1 MNTKAV
7 VTPVKKSTP
16 TPIPQLSPT
25 VGLTSV
31 RPFADEQ
38 LALKEDDS
46 TSEQKLAGATAPPP
60 PEVQR
65 NQNLNSGYNFGQIS
79 ISEYI
84 PATPQ
89 AKLVVGA
96 PGDKYE
102 KEADAMADKVVA
114 MTVPVQKQEEQGSRG
129 RREAGGAGGVE
140 EQGEVSLK
148 PTTDT
153 IQPPPEEE
161 GTVHLKPTT
170 DTTQAPPEEEGT
182 IHLKPLTESVQQRQE
197 EDGTV
202 HLKPLAQTIQ
212 RYEQEATLH
221 LKRLSGILQQKE
233 IEGVVHLKSIDNHI
247 PSGISQ
253 TLKQSTLI
261 SRQGNGGFAASE
273 NIETRV
279 KSSKGGGN
287 PLPDETRG
295 FMEDRFG
302 NDFSGVKVHTGS
314 DAVQL
319 SKDLGA
325 QAFTHEQDVYFNSG
339 KYSPHTDEGKK
350 LLAHELTHTIQQ
362 TGPKA
367 KRKSLSRK
375 IQKKSQIQ
383 RQIQP
388 SPVKNGVKKNP
399 PLNLS
404 GLKTL
409 PEQSLQKEDKNKSQP
424 ATSKTEDKKA
434 TTTDTKAEVTTETK
448 TEEASVT
455 KGDTKETAETKSEE
469 RKKNVEK
476 EKEEA
481 KKELTGEKIDK
492 DDKGAEL
499 KKYLAAESLKKV
511 ETQTAKVKEDTDTVK
526 NKVKSGE
533 TGENLGKLEKETG
546 EKIESQA
553 KQESQEAE
561 VKVKDKADEKGKQD
575 ASGQSP
581 SKETVAL
588 PLQVKPGAGENSQ
601 PEQTDQP
608 EAVPPIPEGE
618 AKSADTSPIAVPE
631 VSGDQAPATPEAD
644 PAFQAVIK
652 QSKQQADQQS
662 SHQSPKSAAE
672 EAQTAAV
679 DPDQQMREAQ
689 AGKMDD
695 LNAKKPKPFDRK
707 VFEDSLL
714 EKLNLVK
721 PKNADQADNFASSG
735 KTDDIKNALNTE
747 VKGAKKESGGGLP
760 EESKAPP
767 EPDAEAPKKVEE
779 LKPTQEVVGAVPPEI
794 EAEKA
799 VPKEKTEQEIEAPLA
814 KTTENL
820 EGAFGEIQAKSIV
833 GSSSDPDEVQADQVA
848 EQVMAT
854 PLTPPNPPLA
864 MGGMGVESSA
874 TSLQLEPELTPP
886 NPPLAMGGITD
897 TEPNSPLA
905 MGGMTDAEPNSP
917 FTKGGWGGQKRGETI
932 QLLPEV
938 LIQRQEEVKPQSVA
952 QPDSEVPLNVD
963 RLETWKDEGGGQALD
978 ALKEAKTHG
987 TTEGPQKF
995 RQGEQE
1001 TLTTAKTDAQASA
1014 KQSNQDMYATRTES
1028 MEQTGDS
1035 QEATKTQDEIKRTE
1049 INTNI
1054 QSIFDKTQGNVKG
1067 ILGKMDSD
1075 VNTEFNRGISAA
1087 KNAFEG
1093 HVKRRM
1099 AEYKDK
1105 RYTLVFP
1112 IKLPKPYW
1120 FGIKM
1125 VKVGELRIFDFITWI
1140 RDKFAGLPD
1149 EVNVFYEE
1157 GKKLYIEEVK
1167 KSISNIGGIVE
1178 KGLTAAQAEVN
1189 QGREKVNA
1197 YVQTLP
1203 KDLQEIG
1210 AQAAADVQ
1218 TKFDQLEQSITD
1230 KQNQLLEDLTK
1241 KYQSSL
1247 KELDK
1252 RIEQLKAEN
1261 ASLISK
1267 ALKFIGDLAKN
1278 IIKILLWPIK
1288 KILSVLIGSIAEDV
1302 IDALIDDPVQFMKNL
1317 FKGIGDGIKNFANNI
1332 AKHLLNGLITWLF
1345 GNLGDLKLPEKF
1357 DLKGFLDIILQ
1368 VLGLTKEY
1376 VFGILGDILGAPAA
1390 KLIQFILDVVLK
1402 KGIDSLNYLWDLVKL
1417 VVEAGPDVIMTLIN
1431 EGVEAVETF
1440 PDSVQNILGSVS
1452 GGLGGIL
1459 GFAKDLIGSLG
1470 EDALDFISGLQ
1481 PGVKFI
1487 FTFFSTLIKD
1497 GISGVWEFIKSSLD
1511 DMKKIFLKGLM
1522 EMAIVEIVKAGI
1534 SWLIGMMNPA
1544 SGIAKIAKV
1553 IFDVISFFV
1562 EKREDIKLF
1571 VQAILDTLKAICD
1584 GAPAVMAMMIEQ
1596 ALAKMIPVLLG
1607 FLASLIGVGG
1617 IPSKIKKIV
1626 TTLKAPV
1633 DKTIGGIFGGAAAF
1647 FGGGKSKKGKTA
1659 RKGKSTNSQGTKS
1672 KDTKAKDKKN
1682 KDKKQPQNDAQK
1694 QIKGA
1699 GHQTQNLARNL
1710 RDPDAVN
1717 QKLSGIKS
1725 KHKLKQLKL
1734 TKKGKNK
1741 YQIVGQAEATKV
1753 QRQVDSVVTQ
1763 GELPLPPVYGGLV
1776 MVQRSGESAW
1786 KDKKNELVVKQKIK
1800 GNKKKASLTLTA
1812 KLMDKKKI
1820 LPKVAKKLKSI
1831 IKKKPKAK
1839 LVKSQLPALK
1849 SQYKLKTLSLNI
1861 LKPDGSK
1868 YVITGVA
1875 PDDDKSTKAQRQAM
1889 SPNTDQMLD
1898 AHSGVETA
1906 IQRSLGQGQPLPTP
1920 VREPM
1925 ENAFGFDFAQ
1935 VRIHHDTEG
1944 DRLSRSLNARAF
1956 TTGSD
1961 VFFRQGNY
1969 EPESPSGKRLLAH
1982 ELTHVVQQSSES
1994 PLLSRTVQR
2003 VGEEVPYFVQRE
2015 AEDSS
2020 ESSDTNEN
2028 PTKSDENLTKSDENS
2043 QNSALANAGLLIA
2056 GSMLVSGL
2064 SQGFG
2069 DGGKQKEQAN
2079 ITQSIQGNKLTMRV
2093 MITKQQ
2099 DQDEQKNQ
2107 RKKKDSSVA
2116 NNLALPDDI
2125 VDDIVAL
2132 IQQIVNQYPDPDIV
2146 QKKLDKL
2153 SVDFDLDL
2161 LKVVGSA
2168 TIGNSITYDIQVKGR
2183 PQEPTDENNAA
2194 IAKNLDN
2201 LTPKEPET
2209 RPRSGSLLGGL
2220 LSQVSKSKKDSKTKD
2235 GKTKEDQPEKT
2246 PKAQEEKQKTNPEKT
2261 KKEAEDDAKSNQA
2274 QEELADEKETAKS
2287 QSKQGNKP
2295 GKNPLDVNT
2304 KVKRIDP
2311 ATVEISVRADPKK
2324 K

>member
-46 TSEQKLAGATAPPP
+46 TSEQKLAGAAAPPP

-102 KEADAMADKVVA
+102 KEADAMADKVV
-114 MTVPVQKQEEQGSRG
+114 
-129 RREAGGAGGVE
+129 
-140 EQGEVSLK
+140 
-148 PTTDT
+148 
-153 IQPPPEEE
+153 
-161 GTVHLKPTT
+161 
-170 DTTQAPPEEEGT
+170 QAPPEEEGT

-399 PLNLS
+399 P
-404 GLKTL
+404 
-409 PEQSLQKEDKNKSQP
+409 
-424 ATSKTEDKKA
+424 TSKTEDKKA

-533 TGENLGKLEKETG
+533 TGENLGKLEKESG

-561 VKVKDKADEKGKQD
+561 TKVKDKADEKGKQD

-833 GSSSDPDEVQADQVA
+833 GSSSDPDEVQAD
-848 EQVMAT
+848 
-854 PLTPPNPPLA
+854 
-864 MGGMGVESSA
+864 
-874 TSLQLEPELTPP
+874 
-886 NPPLAMGGITD
+886 
-897 TEPNSPLA
+897 
-905 MGGMTDAEPNSP
+905 
-917 FTKGGWGGQKRGETI
+917 
-932 QLLPEV
+932 
-938 LIQRQEEVKPQSVA
+938 
-952 QPDSEVPLNVD
+952 
-963 RLETWKDEGGGQALD
+963 
-978 ALKEAKTHG
+978 
-987 TTEGPQKF
+987 
-995 RQGEQE
+995 
-1001 TLTTAKTDAQASA
+1001 
-1014 KQSNQDMYATRTES
+1014 
-1028 MEQTGDS
+1028 
-1035 QEATKTQDEIKRTE
+1035 
-1049 INTNI
+1049 
-1054 QSIFDKTQGNVKG
+1054 
-1067 ILGKMDSD
+1067 
-1075 VNTEFNRGISAA
+1075 
-1087 KNAFEG
+1087 
-1093 HVKRRM
+1093 
-1099 AEYKDK
+1099 
-1105 RYTLVFP
+1105 
-1112 IKLPKPYW
+1112 
-1120 FGIKM
+1120 
-1125 VKVGELRIFDFITWI
+1125 
-1140 RDKFAGLPD
+1140 
-1149 EVNVFYEE
+1149 
-1157 GKKLYIEEVK
+1157 
-1167 KSISNIGGIVE
+1167 
-1178 KGLTAAQAEVN
+1178 
-1189 QGREKVNA
+1189 
-1197 YVQTLP
+1197 
-1203 KDLQEIG
+1203 
-1210 AQAAADVQ
+1210 
-1218 TKFDQLEQSITD
+1218 
-1230 KQNQLLEDLTK
+1230 
-1241 KYQSSL
+1241 
-1247 KELDK
+1247 
-1252 RIEQLKAEN
+1252 
-1261 ASLISK
+1261 
-1267 ALKFIGDLAKN
+1267 
-1278 IIKILLWPIK
+1278 
-1288 KILSVLIGSIAEDV
+1288 
-1302 IDALIDDPVQFMKNL
+1302 
-1317 FKGIGDGIKNFANNI
+1317 
-1332 AKHLLNGLITWLF
+1332 
-1345 GNLGDLKLPEKF
+1345 
-1357 DLKGFLDIILQ
+1357 
-1368 VLGLTKEY
+1368 
-1376 VFGILGDILGAPAA
+1376 
-1390 KLIQFILDVVLK
+1390 
-1402 KGIDSLNYLWDLVKL
+1402 
-1417 VVEAGPDVIMTLIN
+1417 
-1431 EGVEAVETF
+1431 
-1440 PDSVQNILGSVS
+1440 
-1452 GGLGGIL
+1452 
-1459 GFAKDLIGSLG
+1459 
-1470 EDALDFISGLQ
+1470 
-1481 PGVKFI
+1481 
-1487 FTFFSTLIKD
+1487 
-1497 GISGVWEFIKSSLD
+1497 
-1511 DMKKIFLKGLM
+1511 
-1522 EMAIVEIVKAGI
+1522 
-1534 SWLIGMMNPA
+1534 
-1544 SGIAKIAKV
+1544 
-1553 IFDVISFFV
+1553 
-1562 EKREDIKLF
+1562 
-1571 VQAILDTLKAICD
+1571 
-1584 GAPAVMAMMIEQ
+1584 
-1596 ALAKMIPVLLG
+1596 
-1607 FLASLIGVGG
+1607 
-1617 IPSKIKKIV
+1617 
-1626 TTLKAPV
+1626 
-1633 DKTIGGIFGGAAAF
+1633 
-1647 FGGGKSKKGKTA
+1647 
-1659 RKGKSTNSQGTKS
+1659 
-1672 KDTKAKDKKN
+1672 
-1682 KDKKQPQNDAQK
+1682 
-1694 QIKGA
+1694 
-1699 GHQTQNLARNL
+1699 
-1710 RDPDAVN
+1710 
-1717 QKLSGIKS
+1717 
-1725 KHKLKQLKL
+1725 
-1734 TKKGKNK
+1734 
-1741 YQIVGQAEATKV
+1741 
-1753 QRQVDSVVTQ
+1753 
-1763 GELPLPPVYGGLV
+1763 
-1776 MVQRSGESAW
+1776 
-1786 KDKKNELVVKQKIK
+1786 
-1800 GNKKKASLTLTA
+1800 
-1812 KLMDKKKI
+1812 
-1820 LPKVAKKLKSI
+1820 
-1831 IKKKPKAK
+1831 
-1839 LVKSQLPALK
+1839 
-1849 SQYKLKTLSLNI
+1849 
-1861 LKPDGSK
+1861 
-1868 YVITGVA
+1868 
-1875 PDDDKSTKAQRQAM
+1875 
-1889 SPNTDQMLD
+1889 
-1898 AHSGVETA
+1898 
-1906 IQRSLGQGQPLPTP
+1906 
-1920 VREPM
+1920 
-1925 ENAFGFDFAQ
+1925 
-1935 VRIHHDTEG
+1935 
-1944 DRLSRSLNARAF
+1944 
-1956 TTGSD
+1956 
-1961 VFFRQGNY
+1961 
-1969 EPESPSGKRLLAH
+1969 
-1982 ELTHVVQQSSES
+1982 
-1994 PLLSRTVQR
+1994 
-2003 VGEEVPYFVQRE
+2003 
-2015 AEDSS
+2015 
-2020 ESSDTNEN
+2020 
-2028 PTKSDENLTKSDENS
+2028 
-2043 QNSALANAGLLIA
+2043 
-2056 GSMLVSGL
+2056 
-2064 SQGFG
+2064 
-2069 DGGKQKEQAN
+2069 
-2079 ITQSIQGNKLTMRV
+2079 
-2093 MITKQQ
+2093 
-2099 DQDEQKNQ
+2099 
-2107 RKKKDSSVA
+2107 
-2116 NNLALPDDI
+2116 
-2125 VDDIVAL
+2125 
-2132 IQQIVNQYPDPDIV
+2132 
-2146 QKKLDKL
+2146 
-2153 SVDFDLDL
+2153 
-2161 LKVVGSA
+2161 
-2168 TIGNSITYDIQVKGR
+2168 
-2183 PQEPTDENNAA
+2183 
-2194 IAKNLDN
+2194 
-2201 LTPKEPET
+2201 
-2209 RPRSGSLLGGL
+2209 
-2220 LSQVSKSKKDSKTKD
+2220 
-2235 GKTKEDQPEKT
+2235 
-2246 PKAQEEKQKTNPEKT
+2246 
-2261 KKEAEDDAKSNQA
+2261 
-2274 QEELADEKETAKS
+2274 
-2287 QSKQGNKP
+2287 
-2295 GKNPLDVNT
+2295 
-2304 KVKRIDP
+2304 
-2311 ATVEISVRADPKK
+2311 
-2324 K
+2324 

>member
-7 VTPVKKSTP
+7 VTPVKKSTA

-46 TSEQKLAGATAPPP
+46 TSEQKLAGVAPPP
-60 PEVQR
+60 PEIQR
-65 NQNLNSGYNFGQIS
+65 NQNTNSGYNFSQIS

-102 KEADAMADKVVA
+102 KEADAIADKVVS
-114 MTVPVQKQEEQGSRG
+114 TVVPMQRQEEPDTVETLPATSLPANPATPEE
-129 RREAGGAGGVE
+129 EAIAH
-140 EQGEVSLK
+140 LK
-148 PTTDT
+148 PTTDS
-153 IQPPPEEE
+153 IQAPPEEE

-170 DTTQAPPEEEGT
+170 DSIQRATEEE
-182 IHLKPLTESVQQRQE
+182 
-197 EDGTV
+197 GTV
-202 HLKPLAQTIQ
+202 HLKPLAPRIQ
-212 RYEQEATLH
+212 RYEPEATLH

-233 IEGVVHLKSIDNHI
+233 IEGVVHLKAIDNHI
-247 PSGISQ
+247 PSGMSQ
-253 TLKQSTLI
+253 TLKQSTWI
-261 SRQGNGGFAASE
+261 SRQGNGGFTASE

-287 PLPDETRG
+287 PLPDETRD
-295 FMEDRFG
+295 FMEERFG
-302 NDFSGVKVHTGS
+302 NDFSGVKIHTGS

-388 SPVKNGVKKNP
+388 YSIKNAVKKNP

-409 PEQSLQKEDKNKSQP
+409 PEQSLQKEDKNKSQSTTPKP
-424 ATSKTEDKKA
+424 AAKKDGTADTKTEEK
-434 TTTDTKAEVTTETK
+434 TETK
-448 TEEASVT
+448 TEEPSVT

-469 RKKNVEK
+469 RKKNIEK

-492 DDKGAEL
+492 DDKAAEM
-499 KKYLAAESLKKV
+499 KKYLAAESLKKT
-511 ETQTAKVKEDTDTVK
+511 ETHATQVKEDTEIVK

-533 TGENLGKLEKETG
+533 SGENLGKLEKESG
-546 EKIESQA
+546 EKIESQT

-561 VKVKDKADEKGKQD
+561 AKVKDKADEKGKQD
-575 ASGQSP
+575 ASGQTP
-581 SKETVAL
+581 PKETIPL
-588 PLQVKPGAGENSQ
+588 PLKVEPGAVENPQ
-601 PEQTDQP
+601 GPVEQTDQP
-608 EAVPPIPEGE
+608 QALPPIPQGE
-618 AKSADTSPIAVPE
+618 AKTADTSPIAVPQ
-631 VSGDQAPATPEAD
+631 VGGDQAPTTPEAD
-644 PAFQAVIK
+644 PAFGAVIK
-652 QSKQQADQQS
+652 QSKQQADQQA
-662 SHQSPKSAAE
+662 SHPSPKAAAE
-672 EAQTAAV
+672 EAQTAAQ

-689 AGKMDD
+689 ATKMDD

-714 EKLNLVK
+714 EKLQLVK
-721 PKNADQADNFASSG
+721 PKNADQADKFASSG
-735 KTDDIKNALNTE
+735 KTDEIKNALNTE

-767 EPDAEAPKKVEE
+767 EPDAEQPKNVEE
-779 LKPTQEVVGAVPPEI
+779 LKPTQDVVGAIPSEI

-799 VPKEKTEQEIEAPLA
+799 VPKEKTAQEIEAPLA
-814 KTTENL
+814 KTSQNL
-820 EGAFGEIQAKSIV
+820 ESAFGEIQAKSIV
-833 GSSSDPDEVQADQVA
+833 GSSSDPDEVQADHIA
-848 EQVMAT
+848 EQVVAT
-854 PLTPPNPPLA
+854 PEPQ
-864 MGGMGVESSA
+864 
-874 TSLQLEPELTPP
+874 SLQLEPQESSIQLS
-886 NPPLAMGGITD
+886 L
-897 TEPNSPLA
+897 S
-905 MGGMTDAEPNSP
+905 
-917 FTKGGWGGQKRGETI
+917 ETI
-932 QLLPEV
+932 Q
-938 LIQRQEEVKPQSVA
+938 RKEEVKPQSVA
-952 QPDSEVPLNVD
+952 QPDTEVPLNVE
-963 RLETWKDEGGGQALD
+963 RLETWKEEGGGQALD
-978 ALKEAKTHG
+978 ALKQAKSHA

-995 RQGEQE
+995 RQEEQE

-1014 KQSNQDMYATRTES
+1014 KQSNQDMYGTRTES
-1028 MEQTGDS
+1028 MEQTRDS

-1054 QSIFDKTQGNVKG
+1054 QSIFDKTQGTVKG

-1075 VNTEFNRGISAA
+1075 VDTEFKRGISAA

-1099 AEYKDK
+1099 AEYKEK

-1125 VKVGELRIFDFITWI
+1125 VKVGELRVFDFITWI

-1210 AQAAADVQ
+1210 AQSAADVQ
-1218 TKFDQLEQSITD
+1218 TKFDQLEQSISD
-1230 KQNQLLEDLTK
+1230 KQNQLLEDLTQ

-1278 IIKILLWPIK
+1278 IIKLLLWPIK
-1288 KILSVLIGSIAEDV
+1288 KILSALIGSIAEDV
-1302 IDALIDDPVQFMKNL
+1302 IDALIDDPVKFMKNL

-1332 AKHLLNGLITWLF
+1332 GKHILNGLVTWLF
-1345 GNLGDLKLPEKF
+1345 GNLGELKLPEKF

-1368 VLGLTKEY
+1368 VLGLTKDY
-1376 VFGILGDILGAPAA
+1376 VFGLVENLLGGPAT

-1402 KGIDSLNYLWDLVKL
+1402 KGMDSLNYLWDLVKL
-1417 VVEAGPDVIMTLIN
+1417 VVEAGPEVIMTLIN
-1431 EGVEAVETF
+1431 EGVEAIETF
-1440 PDSVQNILGSVS
+1440 PDSVQNILGSIS
-1452 GGLGGIL
+1452 GGIGGIL

-1534 SWLIGMMNPA
+1534 SWLIGMMNPV
-1544 SGIAKIAKV
+1544 SGIAKIAKA

-1584 GAPAVMAMMIEQ
+1584 GTPAVMAMMIEQ

-1659 RKGKSTNSQGTKS
+1659 RKAKGTGKGKGKTP
-1672 KDTKAKDKKN
+1672 KDKKN
-1682 KDKKQPQNDAQK
+1682 KDKKQPQNDAKK

-1699 GHQTQNLARNL
+1699 GHHTQNIARNL

-1717 QKLSGIKS
+1717 QKLSGIQS

-1741 YQIVGQAEATKV
+1741 YEIVGKVEATKV
-1753 QRQVDSVVTQ
+1753 QRQVDSGVIQ
-1763 GELPLPPVYGGLV
+1763 QESPLNL
-1776 MVQRSGESAW
+1776 MVQRSAESTW
-1786 KDKKNELVVKQKIK
+1786 KDKKNQLVVKQKIT
-1800 GNKKKASLTLTA
+1800 GNKKKASLKLTA
-1812 KLMDKKKI
+1812 KLTANKKI
-1820 LPKVAKKLKSI
+1820 LPKVAQKLKSMI
-1831 IKKKPKAK
+1831 QKKPKPKA
-1839 LVKSQLPALK
+1839 VKSQLPALK
-1849 SQYKLKTLSLNI
+1849 SQYKLKTLSLNT

-1868 YVITGVA
+1868 YVIIGVA

-1889 SPNTDQMLD
+1889 SGTTDQMLD
-1898 AHSGVETA
+1898 AHSDVETA

-1982 ELTHVVQQSSES
+1982 ELTHVVQQSGES

-2003 VGEEVPYFVQRE
+2003 VETLHTTSLQMPSFVQRE

-2020 ESSDTNEN
+2020 KDPPEGEN
-2028 PTKSDENLTKSDENS
+2028 PTKSEKNS
-2043 QNSALANAGLLIA
+2043 QMTALVGAGLLMG

-2064 SQGFG
+2064 GG
-2069 DGGKQKEQAN
+2069 GGKQKEQAK
-2079 ITQSIQGNKLTMRV
+2079 ITQSIEGNKLTMRV

-2099 DQDEQKNQ
+2099 DRDEQKNQ
-2107 RKKKDSSVA
+2107 RKKKGSSVA
-2116 NNLALPDDI
+2116 HNLALPDDM
-2125 VDDIVAL
+2125 VNDIITL

-2168 TIGNSITYDIQVKGR
+2168 TIGSSITYDIQVKGR
-2183 PQEPTDENNAA
+2183 PQKPTDENNAA
-2194 IAKNLDN
+2194 IAKNLDS

-2209 RPRSGSLLGGL
+2209 RPKSGSLLGEL
-2220 LSQVSKSKKDSKTKD
+2220 FSQASKSKKDSKTKA
-2235 GKTKEDQPEKT
+2235 DQPEKT
-2246 PKAQEEKQKTNPEKT
+2246 PKTQEEKPKTNPQKT
-2261 KKEAEDDAKSNQA
+2261 KKETQNDAKSSQA
-2274 QEELADEKETAKS
+2274 QEELADEKETASS
-2287 QSKQGNKP
+2287 QSKQGNKL

>member
-46 TSEQKLAGATAPPP
+46 TSEQKLAGAAAPPP

-102 KEADAMADKVVA
+102 KEADAMADKV
-114 MTVPVQKQEEQGSRG
+114 
-129 RREAGGAGGVE
+129 
-140 EQGEVSLK
+140 
-148 PTTDT
+148 
-153 IQPPPEEE
+153 
-161 GTVHLKPTT
+161 
-170 DTTQAPPEEEGT
+170 
-182 IHLKPLTESVQQRQE
+182 VQQRQE

-247 PSGISQ
+247 PSGMSQ

-362 TGPKA
+362 TGPK
-367 KRKSLSRK
+367 
-375 IQKKSQIQ
+375 
-383 RQIQP
+383 
-388 SPVKNGVKKNP
+388 
-399 PLNLS
+399 
-404 GLKTL
+404 
-409 PEQSLQKEDKNKSQP
+409 
-424 ATSKTEDKKA
+424 
-434 TTTDTKAEVTTETK
+434 
-448 TEEASVT
+448 
-455 KGDTKETAETKSEE
+455 E

-618 AKSADTSPIAVPE
+618 AKTADTSPIAVPE

-917 FTKGGWGGQKRGETI
+917 FAKGGWGGQKRGETI

-995 RQGEQE
+995 RQEEQE

-1014 KQSNQDMYATRTES
+1014 KQ
-1028 MEQTGDS
+1028 
-1035 QEATKTQDEIKRTE
+1035 
-1049 INTNI
+1049 
-1054 QSIFDKTQGNVKG
+1054 
-1067 ILGKMDSD
+1067 
-1075 VNTEFNRGISAA
+1075 
-1087 KNAFEG
+1087 
-1093 HVKRRM
+1093 
-1099 AEYKDK
+1099 
-1105 RYTLVFP
+1105 
-1112 IKLPKPYW
+1112 
-1120 FGIKM
+1120 
-1125 VKVGELRIFDFITWI
+1125 
-1140 RDKFAGLPD
+1140 
-1149 EVNVFYEE
+1149 
-1157 GKKLYIEEVK
+1157 
-1167 KSISNIGGIVE
+1167 
-1178 KGLTAAQAEVN
+1178 
-1189 QGREKVNA
+1189 
-1197 YVQTLP
+1197 
-1203 KDLQEIG
+1203 
-1210 AQAAADVQ
+1210 
-1218 TKFDQLEQSITD
+1218 
-1230 KQNQLLEDLTK
+1230 
-1241 KYQSSL
+1241 
-1247 KELDK
+1247 
-1252 RIEQLKAEN
+1252 
-1261 ASLISK
+1261 
-1267 ALKFIGDLAKN
+1267 
-1278 IIKILLWPIK
+1278 
-1288 KILSVLIGSIAEDV
+1288 
-1302 IDALIDDPVQFMKNL
+1302 
-1317 FKGIGDGIKNFANNI
+1317 
-1332 AKHLLNGLITWLF
+1332 
-1345 GNLGDLKLPEKF
+1345 
-1357 DLKGFLDIILQ
+1357 
-1368 VLGLTKEY
+1368 
-1376 VFGILGDILGAPAA
+1376 
-1390 KLIQFILDVVLK
+1390 
-1402 KGIDSLNYLWDLVKL
+1402 
-1417 VVEAGPDVIMTLIN
+1417 
-1431 EGVEAVETF
+1431 
-1440 PDSVQNILGSVS
+1440 
-1452 GGLGGIL
+1452 
-1459 GFAKDLIGSLG
+1459 
-1470 EDALDFISGLQ
+1470 
-1481 PGVKFI
+1481 
-1487 FTFFSTLIKD
+1487 
-1497 GISGVWEFIKSSLD
+1497 
-1511 DMKKIFLKGLM
+1511 
-1522 EMAIVEIVKAGI
+1522 
-1534 SWLIGMMNPA
+1534 
-1544 SGIAKIAKV
+1544 
-1553 IFDVISFFV
+1553 
-1562 EKREDIKLF
+1562 
-1571 VQAILDTLKAICD
+1571 
-1584 GAPAVMAMMIEQ
+1584 
-1596 ALAKMIPVLLG
+1596 
-1607 FLASLIGVGG
+1607 
-1617 IPSKIKKIV
+1617 
-1626 TTLKAPV
+1626 
-1633 DKTIGGIFGGAAAF
+1633 
-1647 FGGGKSKKGKTA
+1647 
-1659 RKGKSTNSQGTKS
+1659 
-1672 KDTKAKDKKN
+1672 
-1682 KDKKQPQNDAQK
+1682 
-1694 QIKGA
+1694 
-1699 GHQTQNLARNL
+1699 
-1710 RDPDAVN
+1710 
-1717 QKLSGIKS
+1717 
-1725 KHKLKQLKL
+1725 
-1734 TKKGKNK
+1734 
-1741 YQIVGQAEATKV
+1741 TKV

-2003 VGEEVPYFVQRE
+2003 VSEEVPYFVQRE

>member
-38 LALKEDDS
+38 LALKEEDS
-46 TSEQKLAGATAPPP
+46 TSEQKLAGAAAPPP
-60 PEVQR
+60 PEIQR
-65 NQNLNSGYNFGQIS
+65 NQNINSGYNFSQIS

-102 KEADAMADKVVA
+102 KEADAMADKVVS
-114 MTVPVQKQEEQGSRG
+114 TVIPVQKQEEQ
-129 RREAGGAGGVE
+129 E
-140 EQGEVSLK
+140 EQGKVNLK

-153 IQPPPEEE
+153 IQAPPEEE
-161 GTVHLKPTT
+161 GTVHLKP
-170 DTTQAPPEEEGT
+170 
-182 IHLKPLTESVQQRQE
+182 LTENIQQRQE

-221 LKRLSGILQQKE
+221 LKRLSGILQPKE

-247 PSGISQ
+247 PSGMSQ

-279 KSSKGGGN
+279 KSSKGGGG
-287 PLPDETRG
+287 PLPDETRD
-295 FMEDRFG
+295 FMEERFG

-409 PEQSLQKEDKNKSQP
+409 PEQSLQKEDKNKSEP

-434 TTTDTKAEVTTETK
+434 TTTDTKAEATTETK

-455 KGDTKETAETKSEE
+455 KGDTKETAETKAEE

-481 KKELTGEKIDK
+481 NKELAEEGKDK
-492 DDKGAEL
+492 EDKGAEM

-533 TGENLGKLEKETG
+533 TGDNLGKLEKESG

-561 VKVKDKADEKGKQD
+561 AKVKDKADEKGKQD

-581 SKETVAL
+581 SKETVTL
-588 PLQVKPGAGENSQ
+588 PLQDKPGAGENSQ

-618 AKSADTSPIAVPE
+618 AKTADTSPIAVPE

-652 QSKQQADQQS
+652 QSQQQADQQS
-662 SHQSPKSAAE
+662 SHQSPKSAAK
-672 EAQTAAV
+672 EAQTAAE

-689 AGKMDD
+689 ATKMDD

-767 EPDAEAPKKVEE
+767 EPDAEQPKKVEE

-814 KTTENL
+814 ETTQNL
-820 EGAFGEIQAKSIV
+820 EGVFGEIQAKSIV
-833 GSSSDPDEVQADQVA
+833 GSSSDPNEVQADQLA

-854 PLTPPNPPLA
+854 PEPQ
-864 MGGMGVESSA
+864 
-874 TSLQLEPELTPP
+874 SLQLEPQESSIQLS
-886 NPPLAMGGITD
+886 L
-897 TEPNSPLA
+897 S
-905 MGGMTDAEPNSP
+905 
-917 FTKGGWGGQKRGETI
+917 ETI

-938 LIQRQEEVKPQSVA
+938 LIQRKEEVKPQSVA

-1014 KQSNQDMYATRTES
+1014 KQSNDDMYATRTES
-1028 MEQTGDS
+1028 MQQTGDS
-1035 QEATKTQDEIKRTE
+1035 QEATKTTDEIKRTE

-1054 QSIFDKTQGNVKG
+1054 QNIFDKTQGTVKG

-1157 GKKLYIEEVK
+1157 GKQLYIQEVK

-1178 KGLTAAQAEVN
+1178 KGLTAAQTEVN

-1210 AQAAADVQ
+1210 AQSAADVQ
-1218 TKFDQLEQSITD
+1218 TKFDQLEQSISD
-1230 KQNQLLEDLTK
+1230 KQNQLLEDLTT

-1288 KILSVLIGSIAEDV
+1288 KILSVFIGDLAEKV
-1302 IDALIDDPVQFMKNL
+1302 IDSLIDDPVQFMKNL

-1544 SGIAKIAKV
+1544 SGIAKIAKM

-1617 IPSKIKKIV
+1617 IPSKVKKIV

-1699 GHQTQNLARNL
+1699 GNQTQNLARNL

-1753 QRQVDSVVTQ
+1753 QRQVDSVVNQ
-1763 GELPLPPVYGGLV
+1763 GELPLGGLGGL

-1786 KDKKNELVVKQKIK
+1786 KDKKNQLVVKQKIK

-1944 DRLSRSLNARAF
+1944 DRLSRSLDARAF

-1969 EPESPSGKRLLAH
+1969 EPESPNGKRLLAH
-1982 ELTHVVQQSSES
+1982 ELTHVVQQSGES

-2020 ESSDTNEN
+2020 ESSDTHEN
-2028 PTKSDENLTKSDENS
+2028 PTKSDENPTKSDENS

-2116 NNLALPDDI
+2116 NNLALPDNI

-2183 PQEPTDENNAA
+2183 PQEPTDENTAA

-2209 RPRSGSLLGGL
+2209 RPKSGSLLGGL
-2220 LSQVSKSKKDSKTKD
+2220 LSQAFKSKKD

-2246 PKAQEEKQKTNPEKT
+2246 PKAQEEQQKTNPEKT
-2261 KKEAEDDAKSNQA
+2261 KKAAEDNGKSNQT
-2274 QEELADEKETAKS
+2274 QEELADEKEPAKS

-2295 GKNPLDVNT
+2295 GKNQLNVNT

>member
-38 LALKEDDS
+38 LALKEEDS
-46 TSEQKLAGATAPPP
+46 TSEQKLAGAAAPPP
-60 PEVQR
+60 PEIQR
-65 NQNLNSGYNFGQIS
+65 NQNINSGYNFSQIS

-102 KEADAMADKVVA
+102 KEADAMADKVVS
-114 MTVPVQKQEEQGSRG
+114 TVIPVQKQEEQ
-129 RREAGGAGGVE
+129 E
-140 EQGEVSLK
+140 EQGKVNLK

-153 IQPPPEEE
+153 IQAPPEEE
-161 GTVHLKPTT
+161 GTVHLKP
-170 DTTQAPPEEEGT
+170 
-182 IHLKPLTESVQQRQE
+182 LTENIQQRQE

-247 PSGISQ
+247 PSGMSQ

-279 KSSKGGGN
+279 KSSKGGGG
-287 PLPDETRG
+287 PLPDETRD
-295 FMEDRFG
+295 FMEERFG

-409 PEQSLQKEDKNKSQP
+409 PEQSLQKEDKNKSEP

-434 TTTDTKAEVTTETK
+434 TTTDTKAEATTETK

-455 KGDTKETAETKSEE
+455 KGDTKETAETKAEE

-481 KKELTGEKIDK
+481 NKELAEEGKDK
-492 DDKGAEL
+492 EDKGAEM

-533 TGENLGKLEKETG
+533 TGDNLGKLEKESG

-561 VKVKDKADEKGKQD
+561 AKVKDKADEKGKQD

-581 SKETVAL
+581 SKETVTL
-588 PLQVKPGAGENSQ
+588 PLQDKPGAGENSQ

-618 AKSADTSPIAVPE
+618 AKTADTSPIAVPE

-652 QSKQQADQQS
+652 QSQQQADQQS
-662 SHQSPKSAAE
+662 SHQSPKSAAK
-672 EAQTAAV
+672 EAQTAAE

-689 AGKMDD
+689 ATKMDD

-767 EPDAEAPKKVEE
+767 EPDAEQPKKVEE

-814 KTTENL
+814 ETTQNL
-820 EGAFGEIQAKSIV
+820 EGVFGEIQAKSIV
-833 GSSSDPDEVQADQVA
+833 GSSSDPNEVQADQMA
-848 EQVMAT
+848 EQVMT
-854 PLTPPNPPLA
+854 PEA
-864 MGGMGVESSA
+864 
-874 TSLQLEPELTPP
+874 ELTPP
-886 NPPLAMGGITD
+886 NPPLVR
-897 TEPNSPLA
+897 
-905 MGGMTDAEPNSP
+905 GGMGVESSL
-917 FTKGGWGGQKRGETI
+917 QLSLSETI

-938 LIQRQEEVKPQSVA
+938 LIQRKEEVKPQSVA

-1014 KQSNQDMYATRTES
+1014 KQSNDDMYATRTES
-1028 MEQTGDS
+1028 MQQTGDS
-1035 QEATKTQDEIKRTE
+1035 QEATKTTDEIKRTE

-1054 QSIFDKTQGNVKG
+1054 QNIFDKTQGTVKG

-1157 GKKLYIEEVK
+1157 GKQLYIQEVK

-1178 KGLTAAQAEVN
+1178 KGLTAAQTEVN

-1288 KILSVLIGSIAEDV
+1288 KILSVFIGSLAEDV

-1544 SGIAKIAKV
+1544 SGIAKIAKM

-1617 IPSKIKKIV
+1617 IPSKVKKIV

-1699 GHQTQNLARNL
+1699 GNQTQNLARNL

-1753 QRQVDSVVTQ
+1753 QRQVDSVVNQ
-1763 GELPLPPVYGGLV
+1763 GELPLGGLGGL

-1944 DRLSRSLNARAF
+1944 DRLSRSLDARAF

-1982 ELTHVVQQSSES
+1982 ELTHVVQQSGES

-2003 VGEEVPYFVQRE
+2003 VSEEVPYFVQRE

-2183 PQEPTDENNAA
+2183 PQEPTDESTAA

-2209 RPRSGSLLGGL
+2209 KPKSGSLLGGL
-2220 LSQVSKSKKDSKTKD
+2220 LSQAFKSKKD

-2246 PKAQEEKQKTNPEKT
+2246 PKAQEEQQKTNPEKT
-2261 KKEAEDDAKSNQA
+2261 KKAAEDNGKSNQT
-2274 QEELADEKETAKS
+2274 QEELADEKEPAKS

-2295 GKNPLDVNT
+2295 GKNQLNVNT

>member
-1 MNTKAV
+1 
-7 VTPVKKSTP
+7 
-16 TPIPQLSPT
+16 
-25 VGLTSV
+25 
-31 RPFADEQ
+31 
-38 LALKEDDS
+38 
-46 TSEQKLAGATAPPP
+46 
-60 PEVQR
+60 
-65 NQNLNSGYNFGQIS
+65 
-79 ISEYI
+79 
-84 PATPQ
+84 
-89 AKLVVGA
+89 
-96 PGDKYE
+96 
-102 KEADAMADKVVA
+102 
-114 MTVPVQKQEEQGSRG
+114 
-129 RREAGGAGGVE
+129 
-140 EQGEVSLK
+140 
-148 PTTDT
+148 
-153 IQPPPEEE
+153 
-161 GTVHLKPTT
+161 
-170 DTTQAPPEEEGT
+170 
-182 IHLKPLTESVQQRQE
+182 
-197 EDGTV
+197 
-202 HLKPLAQTIQ
+202 
-212 RYEQEATLH
+212 
-221 LKRLSGILQQKE
+221 
-233 IEGVVHLKSIDNHI
+233 
-247 PSGISQ
+247 
-253 TLKQSTLI
+253 
-261 SRQGNGGFAASE
+261 
-273 NIETRV
+273 
-279 KSSKGGGN
+279 
-287 PLPDETRG
+287 
-295 FMEDRFG
+295 
-302 NDFSGVKVHTGS
+302 
-314 DAVQL
+314 
-319 SKDLGA
+319 
-325 QAFTHEQDVYFNSG
+325 
-339 KYSPHTDEGKK
+339 
-350 LLAHELTHTIQQ
+350 
-362 TGPKA
+362 
-367 KRKSLSRK
+367 
-375 IQKKSQIQ
+375 
-383 RQIQP
+383 
-388 SPVKNGVKKNP
+388 
-399 PLNLS
+399 
-404 GLKTL
+404 
-409 PEQSLQKEDKNKSQP
+409 
-424 ATSKTEDKKA
+424 
-434 TTTDTKAEVTTETK
+434 
-448 TEEASVT
+448 
-455 KGDTKETAETKSEE
+455 
-469 RKKNVEK
+469 
-476 EKEEA
+476 
-481 KKELTGEKIDK
+481 
-492 DDKGAEL
+492 
-499 KKYLAAESLKKV
+499 
-511 ETQTAKVKEDTDTVK
+511 VKEDTDTVK

-533 TGENLGKLEKETG
+533 TGDNLGKLEKESG

-561 VKVKDKADEKGKQD
+561 AKVKDKADEKGKQD

-581 SKETVAL
+581 SKETVPL

-618 AKSADTSPIAVPE
+618 AKTADTSPIAVPE

-652 QSKQQADQQS
+652 QSQQQADQQS
-662 SHQSPKSAAE
+662 SHQSPKSAAK
-672 EAQTAAV
+672 EAQTAAE

-689 AGKMDD
+689 ATKMDD

-833 GSSSDPDEVQADQVA
+833 GSSSDPDEVQADQLA

-854 PLTPPNPPLA
+854 PEPQ
-864 MGGMGVESSA
+864 
-874 TSLQLEPELTPP
+874 SLQLEPQESSIQLS
-886 NPPLAMGGITD
+886 L
-897 TEPNSPLA
+897 S
-905 MGGMTDAEPNSP
+905 
-917 FTKGGWGGQKRGETI
+917 ETI

-938 LIQRQEEVKPQSVA
+938 LIQRKEEVKPQSVA

-963 RLETWKDEGGGQALD
+963 RLETWKEEGGGQALD

-1054 QSIFDKTQGNVKG
+1054 QSIFDKTQGTVKG

-1157 GKKLYIEEVK
+1157 GKQLYIQEVK

-1178 KGLTAAQAEVN
+1178 KGLTAAQTEVN

-1288 KILSVLIGSIAEDV
+1288 KILSVFIGSLAEDV

-1617 IPSKIKKIV
+1617 IPSKVKKIV

-1944 DRLSRSLNARAF
+1944 DRLSRSLDARAF

-2183 PQEPTDENNAA
+2183 PQEPTDE
-2194 IAKNLDN
+2194 
-2201 LTPKEPET
+2201 
-2209 RPRSGSLLGGL
+2209 
-2220 LSQVSKSKKDSKTKD
+2220 
-2235 GKTKEDQPEKT
+2235 
-2246 PKAQEEKQKTNPEKT
+2246 
-2261 KKEAEDDAKSNQA
+2261 
-2274 QEELADEKETAKS
+2274 
-2287 QSKQGNKP
+2287 
-2295 GKNPLDVNT
+2295 
-2304 KVKRIDP
+2304 
-2311 ATVEISVRADPKK
+2311 
-2324 K
+2324 

>member
-114 MTVPVQKQEEQGSRG
+114 MTVPVQKQEEQ
-129 RREAGGAGGVE
+129 E
-140 EQGEVSLK
+140 EQGKVNLK

-153 IQPPPEEE
+153 I
-161 GTVHLKPTT
+161 
-170 DTTQAPPEEEGT
+170 QAPPEEEGT

-409 PEQSLQKEDKNKSQP
+409 PEQSLQKAGKKEDKDNNNSQ
-424 ATSKTEDKKA
+424 ADTSKTEDKKA

-533 TGENLGKLEKETG
+533 TGENLGKLEKESG

-561 VKVKDKADEKGKQD
+561 TKVKDKADEKGKQD

-833 GSSSDPDEVQADQVA
+833 GSSSDPDEVQADQLA

-854 PLTPPNPPLA
+854 PEPQ
-864 MGGMGVESSA
+864 
-874 TSLQLEPELTPP
+874 SLQLEPQESSIQLS
-886 NPPLAMGGITD
+886 L
-897 TEPNSPLA
+897 S
-905 MGGMTDAEPNSP
+905 
-917 FTKGGWGGQKRGETI
+917 ETI

-938 LIQRQEEVKPQSVA
+938 LIQRKEEVKPQSVA

-963 RLETWKDEGGGQALD
+963 RLETWKEEGGGQALD

-1054 QSIFDKTQGNVKG
+1054 QSIFDKTQGTVKG

-1157 GKKLYIEEVK
+1157 GKQLYIQEVK

-1288 KILSVLIGSIAEDV
+1288 KILSVFIGSLAEDV

>member
-102 KEADAMADKVVA
+102 KEADAMADKVVS
-114 MTVPVQKQEEQGSRG
+114 TVIPVQKQEEQ
-129 RREAGGAGGVE
+129 E
-140 EQGEVSLK
+140 EQGKVNLK

-153 IQPPPEEE
+153 I
-161 GTVHLKPTT
+161 
-170 DTTQAPPEEEGT
+170 QAPPEEEGT

-409 PEQSLQKEDKNKSQP
+409 PEQSLQKAGKKEDKDNNNSQ
-424 ATSKTEDKKA
+424 ADTSKTEDKKA

-533 TGENLGKLEKETG
+533 TGENLGKLEKESG

-561 VKVKDKADEKGKQD
+561 TKVKDKADEKGKQD

-833 GSSSDPDEVQADQVA
+833 GSSSDPDEVQADQLA

-854 PLTPPNPPLA
+854 PEPQ
-864 MGGMGVESSA
+864 
-874 TSLQLEPELTPP
+874 SLQLEPQESSIQLS
-886 NPPLAMGGITD
+886 L
-897 TEPNSPLA
+897 S
-905 MGGMTDAEPNSP
+905 
-917 FTKGGWGGQKRGETI
+917 ETI

-938 LIQRQEEVKPQSVA
+938 LIQRKEEVKPQSVA

-963 RLETWKDEGGGQALD
+963 RLETWKEEGGGQALD

-1054 QSIFDKTQGNVKG
+1054 QSIFDKTQGTVKG

-1157 GKKLYIEEVK
+1157 GKQLYIQEVK

-1178 KGLTAAQAEVN
+1178 KGLTAAQTEVN

-1288 KILSVLIGSIAEDV
+1288 KILSVFIGSLAEDV

-2261 KKEAEDDAKSNQA
+2261 KKAAEDDAKSNQA

>member
-102 KEADAMADKVVA
+102 KEADAMADKVVS
-114 MTVPVQKQEEQGSRG
+114 TVIPVQKQEEQ
-129 RREAGGAGGVE
+129 E
-140 EQGEVSLK
+140 EQGKVNLK

-153 IQPPPEEE
+153 I
-161 GTVHLKPTT
+161 
-170 DTTQAPPEEEGT
+170 QAPPEEEGT

-409 PEQSLQKEDKNKSQP
+409 PEQSLQKAGKKEDKDNNNSQ
-424 ATSKTEDKKA
+424 ADTSKTEDKKA

-533 TGENLGKLEKETG
+533 TGENLGKLEKESG

-561 VKVKDKADEKGKQD
+561 TKVKDKADEKGKQD

-833 GSSSDPDEVQADQVA
+833 GSSSDPDEVQADQLA

-854 PLTPPNPPLA
+854 PEPQ
-864 MGGMGVESSA
+864 
-874 TSLQLEPELTPP
+874 SLQLEPQESSIQLS
-886 NPPLAMGGITD
+886 L
-897 TEPNSPLA
+897 S
-905 MGGMTDAEPNSP
+905 
-917 FTKGGWGGQKRGETI
+917 ETI

-938 LIQRQEEVKPQSVA
+938 LIQRKEEVKPQSVA

-963 RLETWKDEGGGQALD
+963 RLETWKEEGGGQALD

-1054 QSIFDKTQGNVKG
+1054 QSIFDKTQGTVKG

-1157 GKKLYIEEVK
+1157 GKQLYIEEVK

-1210 AQAAADVQ
+1210 VQAAADVQ

-1288 KILSVLIGSIAEDV
+1288 KILSVFIGSLAEDV

>member
-38 LALKEDDS
+38 LALKEEDS
-46 TSEQKLAGATAPPP
+46 TSEQKLAGAAAPPP
-60 PEVQR
+60 PEIQR
-65 NQNLNSGYNFGQIS
+65 NQNINSGYNFSQIS

-102 KEADAMADKVVA
+102 KEADAMADKVVS
-114 MTVPVQKQEEQGSRG
+114 TVIPVQKQEEQ
-129 RREAGGAGGVE
+129 E
-140 EQGEVSLK
+140 EQGKVNLK

-153 IQPPPEEE
+153 IQAPPEEE
-161 GTVHLKPTT
+161 GTVHLKP
-170 DTTQAPPEEEGT
+170 
-182 IHLKPLTESVQQRQE
+182 LTENIQQRQE

-221 LKRLSGILQQKE
+221 LKRLSGILQPKE

-247 PSGISQ
+247 PSGMSQ

-279 KSSKGGGN
+279 KSSKGGGG
-287 PLPDETRG
+287 PLPDETRD
-295 FMEDRFG
+295 FMEERFG

-409 PEQSLQKEDKNKSQP
+409 PEQSLQKEDKNKSEP

-434 TTTDTKAEVTTETK
+434 TTTDTKAEATTETK

-455 KGDTKETAETKSEE
+455 KGDTKETAETKAEE

-481 KKELTGEKIDK
+481 NKELAEEGKDK
-492 DDKGAEL
+492 EDKGAEM

-533 TGENLGKLEKETG
+533 TGDNLGKLEKESG

-561 VKVKDKADEKGKQD
+561 AKVKDKADEKGKQD

-581 SKETVAL
+581 SKETVTL
-588 PLQVKPGAGENSQ
+588 PLQDKPGAGENSQ

-618 AKSADTSPIAVPE
+618 AKTADTSPIAVPE

-652 QSKQQADQQS
+652 QSQQQADQQS
-662 SHQSPKSAAE
+662 SHQSPKSAAK
-672 EAQTAAV
+672 EAQTAAE

-689 AGKMDD
+689 ATKMDD

-767 EPDAEAPKKVEE
+767 EPDAEQPKKVEE

-814 KTTENL
+814 ETTQNL
-820 EGAFGEIQAKSIV
+820 EGVFGEIQAKSIV
-833 GSSSDPDEVQADQVA
+833 GSSSDPNEVQADQLA

-854 PLTPPNPPLA
+854 PEPQ
-864 MGGMGVESSA
+864 
-874 TSLQLEPELTPP
+874 SLQLEPQESSIQLS
-886 NPPLAMGGITD
+886 L
-897 TEPNSPLA
+897 S
-905 MGGMTDAEPNSP
+905 
-917 FTKGGWGGQKRGETI
+917 ETI

-938 LIQRQEEVKPQSVA
+938 LIQRKEEVKPQSVA

-1014 KQSNQDMYATRTES
+1014 KQSNDDMYATRTES
-1028 MEQTGDS
+1028 MQQTGDS
-1035 QEATKTQDEIKRTE
+1035 QEATKTTDEIKRTE

-1054 QSIFDKTQGNVKG
+1054 QNIFDKTQGTVKG

-1157 GKKLYIEEVK
+1157 GKQLYIQEVK

-1178 KGLTAAQAEVN
+1178 KGLTAAQTEVN

-1288 KILSVLIGSIAEDV
+1288 KILSVFIGSLAEDV

-1544 SGIAKIAKV
+1544 SGIAKIAKM

-1617 IPSKIKKIV
+1617 IPSKVKKIV

-1699 GHQTQNLARNL
+1699 GNQTQNLARNL

-1753 QRQVDSVVTQ
+1753 QRQVDSVVNQ
-1763 GELPLPPVYGGLV
+1763 GELPLGGLGGL

-1944 DRLSRSLNARAF
+1944 DRLSRSLDARAF

-1982 ELTHVVQQSSES
+1982 ELTHVVQQSGES

-2003 VGEEVPYFVQRE
+2003 VSEEVPYFVQRE

-2183 PQEPTDENNAA
+2183 PQEPTDESTAA

-2209 RPRSGSLLGGL
+2209 KPKSGSLLGGL
-2220 LSQVSKSKKDSKTKD
+2220 LSQAFKSKKD

-2246 PKAQEEKQKTNPEKT
+2246 PKAQEEQQKTNPEKT
-2261 KKEAEDDAKSNQA
+2261 KKAAEDNGKSNQT
-2274 QEELADEKETAKS
+2274 QEELADEKEPAKS

-2295 GKNPLDVNT
+2295 GKNQLNVNT

>member
-114 MTVPVQKQEEQGSRG
+114 MTVPVQKQEEQGK
-129 RREAGGAGGVE
+129 VN
-140 EQGEVSLK
+140 LK

-153 IQPPPEEE
+153 I
-161 GTVHLKPTT
+161 
-170 DTTQAPPEEEGT
+170 QAPPEEEGT

-409 PEQSLQKEDKNKSQP
+409 PEQSLQKAGKKEDKDNNNSQ
-424 ATSKTEDKKA
+424 ADTSKTEDKKA

-533 TGENLGKLEKETG
+533 TGENLGKLEKESG

-561 VKVKDKADEKGKQD
+561 TKVKDKADEKGKQD

-833 GSSSDPDEVQADQVA
+833 GSSSDPDEVQADQLA

-854 PLTPPNPPLA
+854 PEPQ
-864 MGGMGVESSA
+864 
-874 TSLQLEPELTPP
+874 SLQLEPQESSIQLS
-886 NPPLAMGGITD
+886 L
-897 TEPNSPLA
+897 S
-905 MGGMTDAEPNSP
+905 
-917 FTKGGWGGQKRGETI
+917 ETI

-938 LIQRQEEVKPQSVA
+938 LIQRKEEVKPQSVA

-963 RLETWKDEGGGQALD
+963 RLETWKEEGGGQALD

-1054 QSIFDKTQGNVKG
+1054 QSIFDKTQGTVKG

-1157 GKKLYIEEVK
+1157 GKQLYIEEVK

-1178 KGLTAAQAEVN
+1178 KGLTAAQTEVN

-1288 KILSVLIGSIAEDV
+1288 KILSVFIGSLAEDV

>member
-102 KEADAMADKVVA
+102 KEADAMADKVVS
-114 MTVPVQKQEEQGSRG
+114 TVIPVQKQEEQ
-129 RREAGGAGGVE
+129 E
-140 EQGEVSLK
+140 EQGKVNLK

-153 IQPPPEEE
+153 I
-161 GTVHLKPTT
+161 
-170 DTTQAPPEEEGT
+170 QAPPEEEGT

-409 PEQSLQKEDKNKSQP
+409 PEQSLQKAGKKEDKDNNNSQ
-424 ATSKTEDKKA
+424 ADTSKTEDKKA

-533 TGENLGKLEKETG
+533 TGENLGKLEKESG

-561 VKVKDKADEKGKQD
+561 TKVKDKADEKGKQD

-833 GSSSDPDEVQADQVA
+833 GSSSDPDEVQADQLA

-854 PLTPPNPPLA
+854 PEPQ
-864 MGGMGVESSA
+864 
-874 TSLQLEPELTPP
+874 SLQLEPQESSIQLS
-886 NPPLAMGGITD
+886 L
-897 TEPNSPLA
+897 S
-905 MGGMTDAEPNSP
+905 
-917 FTKGGWGGQKRGETI
+917 ETI

-938 LIQRQEEVKPQSVA
+938 LIQRKEEVKPQSVA

-963 RLETWKDEGGGQALD
+963 RLETWKEEGGGQALD

-1054 QSIFDKTQGNVKG
+1054 QSIFDKTQGTVKG

-1157 GKKLYIEEVK
+1157 GKQLYIQEVK

-1178 KGLTAAQAEVN
+1178 KGLTAAQTEVN

-1288 KILSVLIGSIAEDV
+1288 KILSVFIGSLAEDV

>member
-46 TSEQKLAGATAPPP
+46 SSEQKLVGAAPPP
-60 PEVQR
+60 PEIQR
-65 NQNLNSGYNFGQIS
+65 NQNTNSGYNFSQIS

-102 KEADAMADKVVA
+102 KEADAMADKVVS
-114 MTVPVQKQEEQGSRG
+114 TVVPVQPSAEQGSRG
-129 RREAGGAGGVE
+129 AGGE
-140 EQGEVSLK
+140 DEQGEVNLK
-148 PTTDT
+148 PTTDA
-153 IQPPPEEE
+153 I
-161 GTVHLKPTT
+161 
-170 DTTQAPPEEEGT
+170 QAPPEEEGT
-182 IHLKPLTESVQQRQE
+182 IHLKPTTDSIQAPPEDEGTIHLKPLTESIQSATE
-197 EDGTV
+197 EEGTV

-233 IEGVVHLKSIDNHI
+233 IEGVVHLKAIDNHI

-261 SRQGNGGFAASE
+261 SRQGNGGFTASE

-287 PLPDETRG
+287 PLPDETRD

-362 TGPKA
+362 TGPKI
-367 KRKSLSRK
+367 KPKSLSRK

-388 SPVKNGVKKNP
+388 SAVKNRVKKNP

-409 PEQSLQKEDKNKSQP
+409 PEKSLQKEDKNKSQP

-434 TTTDTKAEVTTETK
+434 TTTDTKTEAKTETK

-455 KGDTKETAETKSEE
+455 KGDTKETAETKAEE

-481 KKELTGEKIDK
+481 KKELAEEGKDK
-492 DDKGAEL
+492 EDKAAEM

-533 TGENLGKLEKETG
+533 SGENLGKLEKESG

-553 KQESQEAE
+553 KQEGQEAE
-561 VKVKDKADEKGKQD
+561 AKVKDKADEKGKQD
-575 ASGQSP
+575 ASGQTP
-581 SKETVAL
+581 SKESVPL
-588 PLQVKPGAGENSQ
+588 PLKVEPGAVENPQ
-601 PEQTDQP
+601 GPLEQTDQP

-618 AKSADTSPIAVPE
+618 AKTADTSPIAVPE
-631 VSGDQAPATPEAD
+631 VRGDQAPATPEAD
-644 PAFQAVIK
+644 PAFGAVIK
-652 QSKQQADQQS
+652 QSKQQADQQA
-662 SHQSPKSAAE
+662 SHQSPRSAAE
-672 EAQTAAV
+672 EAQTAAK

-689 AGKMDD
+689 ATKMDD

-714 EKLNLVK
+714 EKLQLVK

-760 EESKAPP
+760 EEAKAPP
-767 EPDAEAPKKVEE
+767 EPAAEQPKNVDE
-779 LKPTQEVVGAVPPEI
+779 LKPTQEVVGTVPPEI

-799 VPKEKTEQEIEAPLA
+799 VPKPKTDKEIEEPLA

-820 EGAFGEIQAKSIV
+820 EGAFGEIQAKSMV
-833 GSSSDPDEVQADQVA
+833 GSSSDPDEVQADQIA
-848 EQVMAT
+848 EQVIT
-854 PLTPPNPPLA
+854 PPLTSPNP
-864 MGGMGVESSA
+864 
-874 TSLQLEPELTPP
+874 SLVSE
-886 NPPLAMGGITD
+886 
-897 TEPNSPLA
+897 
-905 MGGMTDAEPNSP
+905 GMTDAIPP
-917 FTKGGWGGQKRGETI
+917 TPLTKQRGGETI

-938 LIQRQEEVKPQSVA
+938 SIQRKEEVKPQSVA
-952 QPDSEVPLNVD
+952 QPDTEVPLDVD
-963 RLETWKDEGGGQALD
+963 RLETWKEEGGGQALD

-1028 MEQTGDS
+1028 MQQTGDS

-1049 INTNI
+1049 INANI
-1054 QSIFDKTQGNVKG
+1054 QSIFDKTQGNVKA

-1178 KGLTAAQAEVN
+1178 KGLTAAQTEVN

-1210 AQAAADVQ
+1210 AQSAADVQ
-1218 TKFDQLEQSITD
+1218 TKFDQLEQSISD

-1278 IIKILLWPIK
+1278 IIKLLLWPIK
-1288 KILSVLIGSIAEDV
+1288 KILSVFIGALAEDV
-1302 IDALIDDPVQFMKNL
+1302 IDALIDDPVLFMKNL

-1332 AKHLLNGLITWLF
+1332 GKHLLNGLITWLF

-1368 VLGLTKEY
+1368 VLGLTKDY
-1376 VFGILGDILGAPAA
+1376 IFGIVENILGGPAT

-1440 PDSVQNILGSVS
+1440 PDSVQNILGSIS

-1584 GAPAVMAMMIEQ
+1584 GTPAVMAMMIEQ

-1633 DKTIGGIFGGAAAF
+1633 DKTIGGIFAGAAGF
-1647 FGGGKSKKGKTA
+1647 FGGSKSKKGKTA
-1659 RKGKSTNSQGTKS
+1659 RKAKGVGKGKGKGKGKT
-1672 KDTKAKDKKN
+1672 AKDKKN
-1682 KDKKQPQNDAQK
+1682 KDKKQPQNDAKK

-1699 GHQTQNLARNL
+1699 GHHTQNIARNL
-1710 RDPDAVN
+1710 RDPDAVG
-1717 QKLSGIKS
+1717 QKLSGIQS

-1741 YQIVGQAEATKV
+1741 YQIVGQVEATKV
-1753 QRQVDSVVTQ
+1753 QRQVDSGVSQ
-1763 GELPLPPVYGGLV
+1763 EELPLNL
-1776 MVQRSGESAW
+1776 MVQRSAESVW
-1786 KDKKNELVVKQKIK
+1786 KDKKNQLVVKQKIT

-1812 KLMDKKKI
+1812 KLMAKNKI
-1820 LPKVAKKLKSI
+1820 LPKVAQKLKSI
-1831 IKKKPKAK
+1831 INKKPKPKA
-1839 LVKSQLPALK
+1839 VKSQLPALK
-1849 SQYKLKTLSLNI
+1849 SQYKLKTLSLNT

-1868 YVITGVA
+1868 YVIIGVL
-1875 PDDDKSTKAQRQAM
+1875 PDDEQSTKAQRQAAG
-1889 SPNTDQMLD
+1889 TDQMPD

-1906 IQRSLGQGQPLPTP
+1906 IQRSLGQGQPLPAP

-1944 DRLSRSLNARAF
+1944 DRLSRSLDARAF

-1961 VFFRQGNY
+1961 VFFRQGAY
-1969 EPESPSGKRLLAH
+1969 APHSPGGTRLLAH
-1982 ELTHVVQQSSES
+1982 ELTHVVQQSGESPTAPS
-1994 PLLSRTVQR
+1994 PLLYRTVQR
-2003 VGEEVPYFVQRE
+2003 VSQEVPYFVQRE
-2015 AEDSS
+2015 AENNS
-2020 ESSDTNEN
+2020 EGSEALDTNEN
-2028 PTKSDENLTKSDENS
+2028 PSKSDKSSQTK
-2043 QNSALANAGLLIA
+2043 ALVGAGLLIA

-2064 SQGFG
+2064 SMGFG
-2069 DGGKQKEQAN
+2069 GGGKQKEQAN
-2079 ITQSIQGNKLTMRV
+2079 ITKSIRGNKLTMRV

-2099 DQDEQKNQ
+2099 DQDEQQNQ
-2107 RKKKDSSVA
+2107 RKKKGSSVA

-2125 VDDIVAL
+2125 VDDIVTL

-2153 SVDFDLDL
+2153 CVDFDLDL

-2168 TIGNSITYDIQVKGR
+2168 TIGSSISYDIQVKGR
-2183 PQEPTDENNAA
+2183 PQEPTDENTAA

-2201 LTPKEPET
+2201 LTPKEEGT
-2209 RPRSGSLLGGL
+2209 RSRSPSLFGKGSQSQKEAGTRSRSPSLLGKGSQSEKEAGTRSRSTSL
-2220 LSQVSKSKKDSKTKD
+2220 LGKGSQSEKEDRA
-2235 GKTKEDQPEKT
+2235 KEDQPKKTSEKAT
-2246 PKAQEEKQKTNPEKT
+2246 KEPQKPIKDET
-2261 KKEAEDDAKSNQA
+2261 KENQA
-2274 QEELADEKETAKS
+2274 FEKLADEKQGS
-2287 QSKQGNKP
+2287 QPQSTKASKGQKT
-2295 GKNPLDVNT
+2295 PLDVNT

>member
-46 TSEQKLAGATAPPP
+46 TSEQKLAGAAAPPP

-102 KEADAMADKVVA
+102 KEADAMADKVVS
-114 MTVPVQKQEEQGSRG
+114 TVIPVQKQEEQ
-129 RREAGGAGGVE
+129 E
-140 EQGEVSLK
+140 EQGKVNLK

-153 IQPPPEEE
+153 I
-161 GTVHLKPTT
+161 
-170 DTTQAPPEEEGT
+170 QAPPEEEGT

-409 PEQSLQKEDKNKSQP
+409 PEQSLQKAGKKEDKDNNNSQ
-424 ATSKTEDKKA
+424 ADTSKTEDKKA

-533 TGENLGKLEKETG
+533 TGENLGKLEKESG

-561 VKVKDKADEKGKQD
+561 TKVKDKADEKGKQD

-833 GSSSDPDEVQADQVA
+833 GSSSDPDEVQADQLA

-854 PLTPPNPPLA
+854 PEPQ
-864 MGGMGVESSA
+864 
-874 TSLQLEPELTPP
+874 SLQLEPQESSIQLS
-886 NPPLAMGGITD
+886 L
-897 TEPNSPLA
+897 S
-905 MGGMTDAEPNSP
+905 
-917 FTKGGWGGQKRGETI
+917 ETI

-938 LIQRQEEVKPQSVA
+938 LIQRKEEVKPQSVA

-963 RLETWKDEGGGQALD
+963 RLETWKEEGGGQALD

-1054 QSIFDKTQGNVKG
+1054 QSIFDKTQGTVKG

-1157 GKKLYIEEVK
+1157 GKQLYIQEVK

-1178 KGLTAAQAEVN
+1178 KGLTAAQTEVN

-1288 KILSVLIGSIAEDV
+1288 KILSVFIGSLAEDV

-1633 DKTIGGIFGGAAAF
+1633 DKTIGGIFGGAATF

-2261 KKEAEDDAKSNQA
+2261 KKAAEDDAKSNQA

>member
-38 LALKEDDS
+38 LALKEEDS
-46 TSEQKLAGATAPPP
+46 TSEQKLAGAAAPPP
-60 PEVQR
+60 PEIQR
-65 NQNLNSGYNFGQIS
+65 NQNINSGYNFSQIS

-102 KEADAMADKVVA
+102 KEADAMADKVVS
-114 MTVPVQKQEEQGSRG
+114 TVIPVQKQEEQ
-129 RREAGGAGGVE
+129 E
-140 EQGEVSLK
+140 EQGKVNLK

-153 IQPPPEEE
+153 IQAPPEEE
-161 GTVHLKPTT
+161 GTVHLKP
-170 DTTQAPPEEEGT
+170 
-182 IHLKPLTESVQQRQE
+182 LTENIQQRQE

-221 LKRLSGILQQKE
+221 LKRLSGILQPKE

-247 PSGISQ
+247 PSGMSQ

-279 KSSKGGGN
+279 KSSKGGGG
-287 PLPDETRG
+287 PLPDETRD
-295 FMEDRFG
+295 FMEERFG

-409 PEQSLQKEDKNKSQP
+409 PEQSLQKEDKNKSEP

-434 TTTDTKAEVTTETK
+434 TTTDTKAEATTETK

-455 KGDTKETAETKSEE
+455 KGDTKETAETKAEE

-481 KKELTGEKIDK
+481 NKELAEEGKDK
-492 DDKGAEL
+492 EDKGAEM

-533 TGENLGKLEKETG
+533 TGDNLGKLEKESG

-561 VKVKDKADEKGKQD
+561 AKVKDKADEKGKQD

-581 SKETVAL
+581 SKETVTL
-588 PLQVKPGAGENSQ
+588 PLQDKPGAGENSQ

-618 AKSADTSPIAVPE
+618 AKTADTSPIAVPE

-652 QSKQQADQQS
+652 QSQQQADQQS
-662 SHQSPKSAAE
+662 SHQSPKSAAK
-672 EAQTAAV
+672 EAQTAAE

-689 AGKMDD
+689 ATKMDD

-767 EPDAEAPKKVEE
+767 EPDAEQPKKVEE

-814 KTTENL
+814 ETTQNL
-820 EGAFGEIQAKSIV
+820 EGVFGEIQAKSIV
-833 GSSSDPDEVQADQVA
+833 GSSSDPNEVQADQLA

-854 PLTPPNPPLA
+854 PEPQ
-864 MGGMGVESSA
+864 
-874 TSLQLEPELTPP
+874 SLQLEPQESSIQLS
-886 NPPLAMGGITD
+886 L
-897 TEPNSPLA
+897 S
-905 MGGMTDAEPNSP
+905 
-917 FTKGGWGGQKRGETI
+917 ETI

-938 LIQRQEEVKPQSVA
+938 LIQRKEEVKPQSVA

-1014 KQSNQDMYATRTES
+1014 KQSNDDMYATRTES
-1028 MEQTGDS
+1028 MQQTGDS
-1035 QEATKTQDEIKRTE
+1035 QEATKTTDEIKRTE

-1054 QSIFDKTQGNVKG
+1054 QNIFDKTQGTVKG

-1157 GKKLYIEEVK
+1157 GKQLYIQEVK

-1178 KGLTAAQAEVN
+1178 KGLTAAQTEVN

-1288 KILSVLIGSIAEDV
+1288 KILSVFIGSLAEDV

-1544 SGIAKIAKV
+1544 SGIAKIAKM

-1617 IPSKIKKIV
+1617 IPSKVKKIV

-1699 GHQTQNLARNL
+1699 GNQTQNLARNL

-1753 QRQVDSVVTQ
+1753 QRQVDSVVNQ
-1763 GELPLPPVYGGLV
+1763 GELPLGGLGGL

-1944 DRLSRSLNARAF
+1944 DRLSRSLDARAF

-1982 ELTHVVQQSSES
+1982 ELTHVVQQSGES

-2003 VGEEVPYFVQRE
+2003 VSEEVPYFVQRE

-2168 TIGNSITYDIQVKGR
+2168 TIGNSISYDIQVKGR
-2183 PQEPTDENNAA
+2183 PQEPTDESTAA

-2209 RPRSGSLLGGL
+2209 KPKSGSLLGGL
-2220 LSQVSKSKKDSKTKD
+2220 LSQAFKSKKD

-2246 PKAQEEKQKTNPEKT
+2246 PKAQEEQQKTNPEKT
-2261 KKEAEDDAKSNQA
+2261 KKAAEDNGKSNQT
-2274 QEELADEKETAKS
+2274 QEELADEKEPAKS

-2295 GKNPLDVNT
+2295 GKNQLNVNT

>member
-46 TSEQKLAGATAPPP
+46 TSEQKLAGAAAPPP

-102 KEADAMADKVVA
+102 KEADAMADKVVS
-114 MTVPVQKQEEQGSRG
+114 TVIPVQKQEEQ
-129 RREAGGAGGVE
+129 E
-140 EQGEVSLK
+140 EQGKVNLK

-153 IQPPPEEE
+153 I
-161 GTVHLKPTT
+161 
-170 DTTQAPPEEEGT
+170 QAPPEEEGT
-182 IHLKPLTESVQQRQE
+182 IHLKPLTENIQQRQE

-221 LKRLSGILQQKE
+221 LKRLSGILQPKE

-247 PSGISQ
+247 PSGMSQ

-279 KSSKGGGN
+279 KSSKGGGG
-287 PLPDETRG
+287 PLPDETRD
-295 FMEDRFG
+295 FMEERFG

-409 PEQSLQKEDKNKSQP
+409 PEQSLQKEDKNKSEP

-434 TTTDTKAEVTTETK
+434 TTTDTKAEATTETK

-455 KGDTKETAETKSEE
+455 KGDTKETAETKAEE

-481 KKELTGEKIDK
+481 NKELAEEGKDK
-492 DDKGAEL
+492 EDKGAEM

-533 TGENLGKLEKETG
+533 TGDNLGKLEKESG

-561 VKVKDKADEKGKQD
+561 AKVKDKADEKGKQD

-581 SKETVAL
+581 SKETVTL
-588 PLQVKPGAGENSQ
+588 PLQDKPGAGENSQ

-618 AKSADTSPIAVPE
+618 AKTADTSPIAVPE

-652 QSKQQADQQS
+652 QSQQQADQQS
-662 SHQSPKSAAE
+662 SHQSPKSAAK
-672 EAQTAAV
+672 EAQTAAE

-689 AGKMDD
+689 ATKMDD

-767 EPDAEAPKKVEE
+767 EPDAEQPKKVDE
-779 LKPTQEVVGAVPPEI
+779 LKPTQEVVGTVPPEI
-794 EAEKA
+794 ETEKA

-814 KTTENL
+814 ETTQNL

-854 PLTPPNPPLA
+854 PLTPPN
-864 MGGMGVESSA
+864 
-874 TSLQLEPELTPP
+874 
-886 NPPLAMGGITD
+886 
-897 TEPNSPLA
+897 SPLA
-905 MGGMTDAEPNSP
+905 MGGRTDAESNSP
-917 FTKGGWGGQKRGETI
+917 ITKGGWGGQKGGETI

-938 LIQRQEEVKPQSVA
+938 LIQRKEEVKPQSVA

-1014 KQSNQDMYATRTES
+1014 KQSNDDMYATRTES
-1028 MEQTGDS
+1028 MQQTGDS
-1035 QEATKTQDEIKRTE
+1035 QEATKTTDEIKRTE

-1054 QSIFDKTQGNVKG
+1054 QNIFDKTQGTVKG

-1125 VKVGELRIFDFITWI
+1125 VKVGEIRVFDFLTWI

-1157 GKKLYIEEVK
+1157 GKQLYIQEVK

-1178 KGLTAAQAEVN
+1178 KGLTAAQTEVN

-1210 AQAAADVQ
+1210 AQSAADVQ
-1218 TKFDQLEQSITD
+1218 TKFDQLEQSISD
-1230 KQNQLLEDLTK
+1230 KQNQLLEDLTT

-1288 KILSVLIGSIAEDV
+1288 KILSVFIGDLAEKV
-1302 IDALIDDPVQFMKNL
+1302 IDSLIDDPVQFMKNL

-1544 SGIAKIAKV
+1544 SGIAKIAKM

-1617 IPSKIKKIV
+1617 IPSKVKKIV

-1699 GHQTQNLARNL
+1699 GNQTQNLARNL

-1753 QRQVDSVVTQ
+1753 QRQVDSVVNQ
-1763 GELPLPPVYGGLV
+1763 GELPLGGLGGL

-1944 DRLSRSLNARAF
+1944 DRLSRSLDARAF

-2003 VGEEVPYFVQRE
+2003 VETLHPTSLQMPYFVQRE

-2020 ESSDTNEN
+2020 GGSEALDKSEN
-2028 PTKSDENLTKSDENS
+2028 PPKSDKNS
-2043 QNSALANAGLLIA
+2043 QTSALVGAGLLIG
-2056 GSMLVSGL
+2056 GSMLLSGL
-2064 SQGFG
+2064 SMGFG
-2069 DGGKQKEQAN
+2069 GGGKQKEQAN

-2261 KKEAEDDAKSNQA
+2261 KKAAEDDAKSNQA

>member
-46 TSEQKLAGATAPPP
+46 TSEQKLAGAAAPPP

-102 KEADAMADKVVA
+102 KEADAMADKVVS
-114 MTVPVQKQEEQGSRG
+114 TVIPVQKQEEQ
-129 RREAGGAGGVE
+129 EEQE
-140 EQGEVSLK
+140 EQGKVNLK

-153 IQPPPEEE
+153 IQAPPEEE
-161 GTVHLKPTT
+161 GTVHLKP
-170 DTTQAPPEEEGT
+170 
-182 IHLKPLTESVQQRQE
+182 LTENIQQRQE

-247 PSGISQ
+247 PSGMSQ

-279 KSSKGGGN
+279 KSSKGGGG
-287 PLPDETRG
+287 PLPDETRD
-295 FMEDRFG
+295 FMEERFG

-409 PEQSLQKEDKNKSQP
+409 PEQSLQKEDKNKSEP

-434 TTTDTKAEVTTETK
+434 TTTDTKAEATTETK

-455 KGDTKETAETKSEE
+455 KGDTKETAETKAEE

-481 KKELTGEKIDK
+481 NKELAEEGKDK
-492 DDKGAEL
+492 EDKGAEM

-533 TGENLGKLEKETG
+533 TGDNLGKLEKESG

-561 VKVKDKADEKGKQD
+561 AKVKDKADEKGKQD

-581 SKETVAL
+581 SKETVTL
-588 PLQVKPGAGENSQ
+588 PLQDKPGAGENSQ

-618 AKSADTSPIAVPE
+618 AKTADTSAIAVPE

-652 QSKQQADQQS
+652 QSKQQADQQA

-689 AGKMDD
+689 AGKMDN
-695 LNAKKPKPFDRK
+695 LSAKKPKPFDRK

-767 EPDAEAPKKVEE
+767 EPDAEQPKKVDE
-779 LKPTQEVVGAVPPEI
+779 LKPTQEVVGTVPPEI
-794 EAEKA
+794 ETEKA

-814 KTTENL
+814 ETTQNL

-854 PLTPPNPPLA
+854 PLTPPN
-864 MGGMGVESSA
+864 
-874 TSLQLEPELTPP
+874 
-886 NPPLAMGGITD
+886 
-897 TEPNSPLA
+897 SPLA
-905 MGGMTDAEPNSP
+905 MGGRTDAESNSP
-917 FTKGGWGGQKRGETI
+917 ITKGGWGGQKGGETI

-938 LIQRQEEVKPQSVA
+938 LIQRKEEVKPQSVA

-1014 KQSNQDMYATRTES
+1014 KQSNDDMYATRTES
-1028 MEQTGDS
+1028 MQQTGDS
-1035 QEATKTQDEIKRTE
+1035 QEATKTTDEIKRTE

-1054 QSIFDKTQGNVKG
+1054 QNIFDKTQGTVKG

-1125 VKVGELRIFDFITWI
+1125 VKVGEIRVFDFLTWI

-1157 GKKLYIEEVK
+1157 GKQLYIQEVK

-1178 KGLTAAQAEVN
+1178 KGLTAAQTEVN

-1210 AQAAADVQ
+1210 AQSAADVQ

-1288 KILSVLIGSIAEDV
+1288 KILSVFIGDLAEKV
-1302 IDALIDDPVQFMKNL
+1302 IDSLIDDPVQFMKNL

-1544 SGIAKIAKV
+1544 SGIAKIAKM

-1617 IPSKIKKIV
+1617 IPSKVKKIV

-1699 GHQTQNLARNL
+1699 GNQTQNLARNL

-1753 QRQVDSVVTQ
+1753 QRQVDSVVNQ
-1763 GELPLPPVYGGLV
+1763 GELPLGGLGGL

-1944 DRLSRSLNARAF
+1944 DRLSRSLDARAF

-2020 ESSDTNEN
+2020 ESSESSDTHEN

-2183 PQEPTDENNAA
+2183 PQEPTDENKAA

-2209 RPRSGSLLGGL
+2209 RPKSGSLLGGL
-2220 LSQVSKSKKDSKTKD
+2220 LSQAFKSKKD

-2246 PKAQEEKQKTNPEKT
+2246 PKAQEEQQKTNPEKT
-2261 KKEAEDDAKSNQA
+2261 KKAAEDNGKSNQT
-2274 QEELADEKETAKS
+2274 QEELADEKEPAKS

-2295 GKNPLDVNT
+2295 GKNQLNVNT